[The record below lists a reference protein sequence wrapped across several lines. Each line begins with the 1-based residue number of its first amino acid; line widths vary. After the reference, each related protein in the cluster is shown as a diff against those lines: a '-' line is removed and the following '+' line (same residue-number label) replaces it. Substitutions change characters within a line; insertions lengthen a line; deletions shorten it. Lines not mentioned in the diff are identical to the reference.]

1 MTQHTEGG
9 GPSNATG
16 SSLPFRQRGQ
26 EAPIPISRRDIEVR
40 IENAVSSG
48 RTISETLADEL
59 RHGDFANDEEN
70 NLRPILT
77 LAEELRNYQSP
88 VEFTIGVVG
97 DSGVGKSSLIN
108 SLLNVQRLAKAVADG
123 TACTSAATE
132 YRKKRTSDPD
142 VYNVEIE
149 CMNDG
154 EIDGLLRQCVVDYRQ
169 YHLRDLDHPLA
180 NSEEEVLQKKAKVA
194 WDTLMAA
201 FGNTPGCTEVRFQD
215 QAISIG
221 YIHRE
226 VRAWKDSIQWP
237 VGFNAP
243 GVLIHSAVP
252 EDCVSG
258 IDAFLSGRIWP
269 FVKVVRIYLD
279 AEVLNS
285 GLVLVDLPGNIAE
298 TRLYQCDNIF
308 VVTDIGRASANQ
320 GVNQLVRQLGSKFNS
335 LRRSQGIAIV
345 CTKSEV
351 SRTQETEIL
360 RDVPN
365 TAEFNTQ
372 ITDRLWNDIADERD
386 DNRPTVHLE
395 ARRTNLF
402 IFARNQHVRRLLRTT
417 YETGTQTRRIEI
429 FCVSN
434 NLYGEA
440 QAEGRELEAR
450 IRRPGRRTTNATE
463 QNQAIQAKLDGSG
476 IDRLRDFCQDIPS
489 RSQIAETRHFL
500 NTRVLDLLQKVE
512 LWCNARD
519 ASEDRRQAPVELL
532 RTLQAKLKNDFDASL
547 AISDDELYGAKV
559 EMLRRP
565 FSRGVNNRIWEQKAL
580 LFTETLSGWS
590 VPTLDAFWRQ
600 DGAYQTPASR
610 GYVDWNAKFIQAM
623 VERFEPIEASFQSRS
638 NEIFEELEIL
648 VGGNLSELEV
658 GLRGLEGVEFFM
670 QTFRR
675 RRRNLAYEIDQ
686 VTTVFCSQ
694 LQLVFHDL
702 LKTHGT
708 SYVRRHMLPMYQSV
722 VEPGTG
728 KRIRIIQ
735 KLSTT
740 IRGNRE
746 DRKLFGVMRDL
757 FLAAIDNLLDE
768 TNGKIRAATD
778 RCCEDIRT
786 DLRLLDVAAP
796 AADQRLFIR
805 TLSSLLERSKTDRD
819 QAQREFDSQ
828 FPEPAASI

>member
-9 GPSNATG
+9 GPSNATNG
-16 SSLPFRQRGQ
+16 SLSLRQRGQ
-26 EAPIPISRRDIEVR
+26 EVLFPTSRRDIDLF
-40 IENAVSSG
+40 IENAVSTG

-59 RHGDFANDEEN
+59 RHGDFANNEEN

-88 VEFTIGVVG
+88 VEFSIGVVG

-108 SLLNVQRLAKAVADG
+108 SLLNVQRLAKAGADG

-142 VYNVEIE
+142 AYNVEIE
-149 CMNDG
+149 CMDEG
-154 EIDGLLRQCVVDYRQ
+154 EIDGLLRQRAVDHGQ

-215 QAISIG
+215 QAISID
-221 YIHRE
+221 YIQRE
-226 VRAWKDSIQWP
+226 VRAWKDGIQWP

-258 IDAFLSGRIWP
+258 IDTFLRGRIWP
-269 FVKVVRIYLD
+269 FVKVVRGIEQRPCFHD
-279 AEVLNS
+279 ANS
-285 GLVLVDLPGNIAE
+285 ARVSIAE
-298 TRLYQCDNIF
+298 TRLYRCDNIF

-320 GVNQLVRQLGSKFNS
+320 GVNQLVRQLGAKFNS

-351 SRTQETEIL
+351 SRTQEAEIL
-360 RDVPN
+360 RDVPS

-386 DNRPTVHLE
+386 DNRPTLHLE

-417 YETGTQTRRIEI
+417 YETRTQTRRIEI

-440 QAEGRELEAR
+440 QAEGRELDAR
-450 IRRPGRRTTNATE
+450 IKRPGRRTTNATE

-476 IDRLRDFCQDIPS
+476 IDQLRDFCQGIPS

-512 LWCNARD
+512 LWCNARS
-519 ASEDRRQAPVELL
+519 ASEDHRQAPVELL
-532 RTLQAKLKNDFDASL
+532 RALQAKLRNDFDASL
-547 AISDDELYGAKV
+547 ATTYDELYDAKV

-565 FSRGVNNRIWEQKAL
+565 FSQGVNSRLWELKAIS
-580 LFTETLSGWS
+580 FTETLSGWA

-600 DGAYQTPASR
+600 DGAYRTQASQ
-610 GYVDWNAKFIQAM
+610 GYVDWNANFIQAM
-623 VERFEPIEASFQSRS
+623 VERFEPTEASFQSRS
-638 NEIFEELEIL
+638 NEIFEDLEIL
-648 VGGNLSELEV
+648 VRSNLSELEV

-675 RRRNLAYEIDQ
+675 RRRNLAYEIEQ

-722 VEPGTG
+722 VEPGSG

-735 KLSTT
+735 KLRTT

-746 DRKLFGVMRDL
+746 DRKLFSVMSDL
-757 FLAAIDNLLDE
+757 FLTEMDNLLNE
-768 TNGKIRAATD
+768 TNEKIRAATD
-778 RCCEDIRT
+778 RCCEDIRI

-796 AADQRLFIR
+796 AVDQGFFIR

-819 QAQREFDSQ
+819 QAQSEFDSQ
-828 FPEPAASI
+828 FPEPASSV